1 MGFSNNSTKCIA
13 LKLLPE
19 GSTTVIKKA
28 GYPNLGKS
36 SNSDHLLT
44 ILMSSASVL
53 FSLWAMV
60 PRKLTG

>member
-1 MGFSNNSTKCIA
+1 MKTYKQNTLH

-19 GSTTVIKKA
+19 GGTTVIKKA

-44 ILMSSASVL
+44 IDVIYFCPVL
-53 FSLWAMV
+53 LVGNA
-60 PRKLTG
+60 P